1 MSEQFYITMIKDL
14 NVFKAAKKNK
24 VKKLITIG
32 NLHAYPKNING
43 KLTEK
48 NLWRTSFSWTSWDRW
63 SKRNLSVMGKYL
75 VKITLIQNL

>member
-48 NLWRTSFSWTSWDRW
+48 KFMANFLFLDI
-63 SKRNLSVMGKYL
+63 LG
-75 VKITLIQNL
+75 

>member
-1 MSEQFYITMIKDL
+1 MIKDL

-48 NLWRTSFSWTSWDRW
+48 KFMANFLFLDI
-63 SKRNLSVMGKYL
+63 LG
-75 VKITLIQNL
+75 